1 MTNLITE
8 SSTPNIINE
17 LLDDI
22 KENIIQIND
31 NSQQIQ
37 LNTVKPTNITNLLE
51 KKLLNN
57 GERKDGP
64 LLSSSSNGSTLE
76 SSESP
81 MPLILMNKQI
91 ELIHPLEHQ
100 WSFWYLKNQQGK
112 DWQENLMKLA
122 TFGYVE
128 EFWALFNHLRVASR
142 LPPSCDYMLFKS
154 SILPCWEDPQNSSGG
169 RWVLYFS
176 KPEQVYLN
184 LDVCWLASM
193 LALIGGQYAQDT
205 NYVNGVVLS
214 ARKSCDR
221 IALWTSV
228 HHDQQLIFRIGRRL
242 RELINI
248 PRQIHILFELHNQET
263 STTTTTTTSNIMNKK
278 KSTAGS
284 NKVIYQL

>member
-1 MTNLITE
+1 MTIIVSFLFVLAEQIHLNSNNGEQSKSL
-8 SSTPNIINE
+8 NIH
-17 LLDDI
+17 D
-22 KENIIQIND
+22 
-31 NSQQIQ
+31 
-37 LNTVKPTNITNLLE
+37 LLE
-51 KKLLNN
+51 KNIDDHKENSLV
-57 GERKDGP
+57 
-64 LLSSSSNGSTLE
+64 SSSSSTDSNELTI
-76 SSESP
+76 
-81 MPLILMNKQI
+81 PLILMNKQI
-91 ELIHPLEHQ
+91 ELIHPLENQ

-112 DWQENLMKLA
+112 NWQDNLMKLA

-142 LPPSCDYMLFKS
+142 LPPSCDYMLFKTP
-154 SILPCWEDPQNSSGG
+154 ILPCWEDSHNSNGG

-176 KPEQVYLN
+176 KSEQVYLN

-193 LALIGGQYAQDT
+193 LSLIGGQYAQDT

-228 HHDQQLIFRIGRRL
+228 HHDQQLIFRIGRRM

-263 STTTTTTTSNIMNKK
+263 NTTTNMTYKK
-278 KSTAGS
+278 KSTAG
-284 NKVIYQL
+284 NKVLYQL